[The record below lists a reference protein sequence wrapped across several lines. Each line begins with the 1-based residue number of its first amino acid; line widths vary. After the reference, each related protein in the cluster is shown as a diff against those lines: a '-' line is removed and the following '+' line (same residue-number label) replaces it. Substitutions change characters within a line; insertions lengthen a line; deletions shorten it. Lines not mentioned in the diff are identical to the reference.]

1 MDFFVQACGYFN
13 NEGNIKSDVSTLEIP
28 ISGLNKADLLKK
40 RSNTI
45 G

>member
-1 MDFFVQACGYFN
+1 MDFFVQACGYFTKEN
-13 NEGNIKSDVSTLEIP
+13 NNKPDVSALEIP